1 MKKTVAAKTYE
12 FPVLIEKDGES
23 SFFATAPTLQGCYS
37 SGKTFNEAVK
47 NIQDAIAL
55 YVADLK
61 EEKKSVP
68 KRKTVSFMSVEVL
81 A

>member
-1 MKKTVAAKTYE
+1 MKKVLKIYE

-23 SFFATAPTLQGCYS
+23 SFFAVAPTLHGCYT

-47 NIQDAIAL
+47 NINEAVTL
-55 YVADLK
+55 YVQDLK
-61 EEKKSVP
+61 SEKQVVP
-68 KRKTVSFMSVEVL
+68 KRKTVSFMSVEVT

>member
-1 MKKTVAAKTYE
+1 MKKALKMYE
-12 FPVLIEKDGES
+12 FPVLIEKDGEH
-23 SFFATAPTLQGCYS
+23 SFFATAPTLSGCYT

-47 NIQDAIAL
+47 NIEDAISL
-55 YVADLK
+55 YVQDLK
-61 EEKKSVP
+61 DGKKSVP

>member
-1 MKKTVAAKTYE
+1 MKKVLKMYE

-23 SFFATAPTLQGCYS
+23 SFFAVAPTLRGCYT

-47 NIQDAIAL
+47 NINDAVTL
-55 YVADLK
+55 YVQDLK
-61 EEKKSVP
+61 SEKKVVP
-68 KRKTVSFMSVEVL
+68 KRKTVSFMSVEVT

>member
-1 MKKTVAAKTYE
+1 MKKSLKMYE

-23 SFFATAPTLQGCYS
+23 SFFAVAPTLQGCYT

-47 NIQDAIAL
+47 NIHDAISL
-55 YVADLK
+55 YVQDLK